1 MKNGGRSAPRT
12 PRSAAAPGAGGP
24 RLPARP
30 RAIKALFMDV
40 DGCLTDGLLY
50 IDDHGREF
58 KTFDTKDGHGVKMAI
73 AAGLKVAW
81 ISGRRSGATLV
92 RARDLGVR
100 AVLQRVEDKRAIYE
114 QLRRRWGLDAAET
127 AGLGDDLPD
136 LDFLSLVGFSACPA
150 DATEALRSRVDRVLK
165 NRGGHGAVREFVE
178 AVLAQNR
185 KAAGD
190 KDRSLP

>member
-1 MKNGGRSAPRT
+1 MKKTAPSAG
-12 PRSAAAPGAGGP
+12 SAT
-24 RLPARP
+24 PARGG

-73 AAGLKVAW
+73 AAGLTVAW

-100 AVLQRVEDKRAIYE
+100 VVLQRVEDKKAAYE
-114 QLRRRWGLDAAET
+114 QIRRRWGLEPEET

-136 LDFLSLVGFSACPA
+136 LDFLDLVGFSACPA
-150 DATEALRSRVDRVLK
+150 DAAEALRSRVDCVLK
-165 NRGGHGAVREFVE
+165 SRGGHGAVREFVE
-178 AVLAQNR
+178 TVLARNQR
-185 KAAGD
+185 ARGS
-190 KDRSLP
+190 RGRR